1 MPLCRPIFNARE
13 GTAGNCVLSKIIREE
28 LIMPV
33 YQWVGKNRKNEVQ
46 KGEIE
51 AVSEEAVK
59 AQLIRQ
65 RITPTKIKP
74 KPKDLL
80 EGVSFLQPRVKMH
93 DIILFARQFSTM
105 IDAGLPIIQCLDI
118 LYSQQ
123 ANATFKKMLKS
134 IKESVE
140 GGATLAEALKKFPK
154 QFDDLFVNMIAA
166 GEAGGILDAI
176 LRRLAAYMEKTAKLK
191 AQVKGA
197 MTYPTVTLIIAIL
210 VLAVILV
217 FVIPV
222 FQEMF
227 ADFGGELPVP
237 TQLVVAASE
246 MVKSKI
252 IYLVIG
258 LVLFIIAFKKF
269 YSTQKGQDV
278 IDDLLLKIPVFG
290 ELLRKV
296 AVAKFTRTMGTMLA
310 SGVAILEALDIVAKT
325 AGNRTVEKA
334 IYNVRTG
341 IAEGR
346 TMADP
351 LQESGV
357 FPPMVCQMIG
367 VGESTG
373 ALDAMLEKIADFY
386 DEEVDQAVENLTALI
401 EPFMLVFL
409 GVTIGGL
416 VVAMYLPIFKM
427 AGAIS

>member
-1 MPLCRPIFNARE
+1 MEASNEAVVRSNLMRLKITP
-13 GTAGNCVLSKIIREE
+13 SKI
-28 LIMPV
+28 
-33 YQWVGKNRKNEVQ
+33 KK
-46 KGEIE
+46 
-51 AVSEEAVK
+51 
-59 AQLIRQ
+59 
-65 RITPTKIKP
+65 
-74 KPKDLL
+74 KPKDLF
-80 EGVSFLQPRVKMH
+80 ENVSWLQPVVKQR

-105 IDAGLPIIQCLDI
+105 IDAGLPIIQCLEI
-118 LYSQQ
+118 LHTQQ
-123 ANATFKKMLKS
+123 GNKTFKRM
-134 IKESVE
+134 IKEIKEQVE
-140 GGATLAEALKKFPK
+140 GGATLAEALKRFPK

-176 LRRLAAYMEKTAKLK
+176 LRRLAAYMEKAAKLK

-197 MTYPTVTLIIAIL
+197 MTYPIVTLIIAIV
-210 VLAVILV
+210 VLGVILV

-222 FQEMF
+222 FEEMF
-227 ADFGGELPVP
+227 ADFGGELPLP
-237 TQLVVAASE
+237 TQIVVIASD

-252 IYLVIG
+252 IYIIIGIVILG
-258 LVLFIIAFKKF
+258 FTLRKF
-269 YSTQKGQDV
+269 YATEKGQD
-278 IDDLLLKIPVFG
+278 IADDVVLKIPIFG
-290 ELLRKV
+290 TLLRKV
-296 AVAKFTRTMGTMLA
+296 AVAKFTRTMGTMLS

-334 IYNVRTG
+334 IYDVRSG

-351 LQESGV
+351 LAESGV
-357 FPPMVCQMIG
+357 FPAMVCQMIS

-386 DEEVDQAVENLTALI
+386 DEEVDQAVDNLTALI

-427 AGAIS
+427 AGAL

>member
-1 MPLCRPIFNARE
+1 
-13 GTAGNCVLSKIIREE
+13 
-28 LIMPV
+28 MPV
-33 YQWVGKNRKNEVQ
+33 FQWVGTNRKQETR
-46 KGEIE
+46 KGEMEASNE
-51 AVSEEAVK
+51 AVVRSNLMRLK
-59 AQLIRQ
+59 
-65 RITPTKIKP
+65 ITPSKIKK
-74 KPKDLL
+74 KPKDLF
-80 EGVSFLQPRVKMH
+80 ENVSWLQPKVKEK

-105 IDAGLPIIQCLDI
+105 IDAGLPIIQCLEI
-118 LYSQQ
+118 LFTQQ
-123 ANATFKKMLKS
+123 GNKTFKRM
-134 IKESVE
+134 IKEIKEQVE
-140 GGATLAEALKKFPK
+140 GGATLAEALKRFPK
-154 QFDDLFVNMIAA
+154 HFDSLFVNMIAA

-176 LRRLAAYMEKTAKLK
+176 LRRLAAYMEKAAKLK

-197 MTYPTVTLIIAIL
+197 MTYPIVTLIIAIV
-210 VLAVILV
+210 VLGIILV

-222 FQEMF
+222 FEEMF

-237 TQLVVAASE
+237 TQLVVAASDI
-246 MVKSKI
+246 VKSKI
-252 IYLVIG
+252 IYIIIG
-258 LVLFIIAFKKF
+258 IFILGFALRKF
-269 YSTQKGQDV
+269 YATEKGQDMA
-278 IDDLLLKIPVFG
+278 DDLVLKIPVFG

-325 AGNRTVEKA
+325 AGNRTVERA
-334 IYNVRTG
+334 IYDVRSG

-351 LQESGV
+351 LAESGV
-357 FPPMVCQMIG
+357 FPAMVCQMIS

-386 DEEVDQAVENLTALI
+386 DEEVDQAVDNLTSLI

-427 AGAIS
+427 AGAL

>member
-1 MPLCRPIFNARE
+1 LARIVSNE
-13 GTAGNCVLSKIIREE
+13 YGG
-28 LIMPV
+28 LIMAV
-33 YQWVGKNRKNEVQ
+33 YQWVGTNRKNETR
-46 KGEIE
+46 KGEME
-51 AVSEEAVK
+51 AGNEAAVRSN
-59 AQLIRQ
+59 LVRL
-65 RITPTKIKP
+65 RITPNKIKK
-74 KPKDLL
+74 KPKDLF
-80 EGVSFLQPRVKMH
+80 ENVSWLQPRVVQK

-105 IDAGLPIIQCLDI
+105 IDAGLPIIQCLEI
-118 LYSQQ
+118 LYTQQ
-123 ANATFKKMLKS
+123 GNKTFKRM
-134 IKESVE
+134 IKEIKEQVE
-140 GGATLAEALKKFPK
+140 GGATLAEALKRFPK
-154 QFDDLFVNMIAA
+154 HFDSLFVNMIAA

-176 LRRLAAYMEKTAKLK
+176 LRRLAAYMEKAAKLK

-197 MTYPTVTLIIAIL
+197 MTYPIVTLIIAVL
-210 VLAVILV
+210 VLGVILV

-222 FQEMF
+222 FEEMF

-237 TQLVVAASE
+237 TKIVVAASE

-252 IYLVIG
+252 IYLIVG
-258 LVLFIIAFKKF
+258 LFIFGFAARKF
-269 YSTQKGQDV
+269 YATEKGQD
-278 IDDLLLKIPVFG
+278 IFDDFVLKLPVFG
-290 ELLRKV
+290 QLLRKV

-334 IYNVRTG
+334 IYDVRSG

-357 FPPMVCQMIG
+357 FPAMVCQMIS

-409 GVTIGGL
+409 GTTIGGL

-427 AGAIS
+427 AGAIQ

>member
-1 MPLCRPIFNARE
+1 
-13 GTAGNCVLSKIIREE
+13 
-28 LIMPV
+28 
-33 YQWVGKNRKNEVQ
+33 VGKNRNNEVQ

-51 AVSEEAVK
+51 AVSDEAVK
-59 AQLIRQ
+59 ALLTRQ
-65 RITPTKIKP
+65 RITPTKVK
-74 KPKDLL
+74 KKSKDLF
-80 EGVSFLQPRVKMH
+80 ENVSFLQPKVKQR
-93 DIILFARQFSTM
+93 DVILFARQFSTM

-118 LYSQQ
+118 LCSQQ
-123 ANATFKKMLKS
+123 SNTTFKKMLKE

-154 QFDDLFVNMIAA
+154 QFDNLFVNMIAA
-166 GEAGGILDAI
+166 GETGGILDAI
-176 LRRLAAYMEKTAKLK
+176 LRRLAAYMEKAAKLK

-197 MTYPTVTLIIAIL
+197 MTYPIVTLIIAVM

-222 FQEMF
+222 FEEMF

-237 TQLVVAASE
+237 TQIVVAMSD

-252 IYLVIG
+252 VYIIIG
-258 LVLFIIAFKKF
+258 LVLFVIAFKKF
-269 YSTQKGQDV
+269 YGTEKGREV
-278 IDDLLLKIPVFG
+278 IDNLLLKIPVFG
-290 ELLRKV
+290 DLLRKV

-325 AGNRTVEKA
+325 AGNKTVEKA
-334 IYNVRTG
+334 IYSVRKG
-341 IAEGR
+341 ISEGR

-351 LQESGV
+351 LAQSGV
-357 FPPMVCQMIG
+357 FPSMVCQMIG

-416 VVAMYLPIFKM
+416 VIAMYLPIFKM

>member
-1 MPLCRPIFNARE
+1 MA
-13 GTAGNCVLSKIIREE
+13 
-28 LIMPV
+28 V
-33 YQWVGKNRKNEVQ
+33 YQWVGTNRKNETR
-46 KGEIE
+46 KGEME
-51 AVSEEAVK
+51 ASNESVVRSN
-59 AQLIRQ
+59 LMRL
-65 RITPTKIKP
+65 RITPTKIKK
-74 KPKDLL
+74 KPKDLF
-80 EGVSFLQPRVKMH
+80 ENVSWLQPKVKEK

-105 IDAGLPIIQCLDI
+105 IDAGLPIIQCLEI
-118 LYSQQ
+118 LHTQQ
-123 ANATFKKMLKS
+123 NNKTFKRM
-134 IKESVE
+134 IKEIKEQVE
-140 GGATLAEALKKFPK
+140 SGATLAEALKRFPK
-154 QFDDLFVNMIAA
+154 YFDDLFVNMIAA

-176 LRRLAAYMEKTAKLK
+176 LRRLAGYMEKARKLK

-197 MTYPTVTLIIAIL
+197 MTYPVVTLVIAVI
-210 VLAVILV
+210 VLGIILV

-227 ADFGGELPVP
+227 SDLGGELPVP
-237 TQLVVAASE
+237 TQIVVRISE
-246 MVKSKI
+246 IVKSKI
-252 IYLVIG
+252 LYIIIG
-258 LVLFIIAFKKF
+258 LGLLGFALKKF
-269 YSTQKGQDV
+269 YATEKGQDTV
-278 IDDLLLKIPVFG
+278 DDLLLKIPVFG

-325 AGNRTVEKA
+325 SGNRTIERA
-334 IYNVRTG
+334 IYDVRSG

-351 LQESGV
+351 LAESGV
-357 FPPMVCQMIG
+357 FPAMVCQMIS

-386 DEEVDQAVENLTALI
+386 DEEVDQAVDNLTSLI

-427 AGAIS
+427 AGAI

>member
-1 MPLCRPIFNARE
+1 
-13 GTAGNCVLSKIIREE
+13 
-28 LIMPV
+28 MPV
-33 YQWVGKNRKNEVQ
+33 YQWVGTNRKNETR
-46 KGEIE
+46 KGQMEASNE
-51 AVSEEAVK
+51 AVVRSN
-59 AQLIRQ
+59 LIRLK
-65 RITPTKIKP
+65 ITPSKIKK
-74 KPKDLL
+74 KPKDLF
-80 EGVSFLQPRVKMH
+80 ENVSWLQPVVKER

-105 IDAGLPIIQCLDI
+105 IDAGLPIIQCLEI
-118 LYSQQ
+118 LHTQQ
-123 ANATFKKMLKS
+123 GNKTFKRM
-134 IKESVE
+134 IKEIKEQVE
-140 GGATLAEALKKFPK
+140 GGATLAEALKRFPK

-176 LRRLAAYMEKTAKLK
+176 LRRLAAYMEKAAKLK

-197 MTYPTVTLIIAIL
+197 MTYPIVTLIIALI
-210 VLAVILV
+210 VLGIILV

-222 FQEMF
+222 FEEMF
-227 ADFGGELPVP
+227 ADFGGELPMP
-237 TQLVVAASE
+237 TQLVVAASDL
-246 MVKSKI
+246 VKSKI
-252 IYLVIG
+252 IYIIIGIVILG
-258 LVLFIIAFKKF
+258 FTFRKF
-269 YSTQKGQDV
+269 YATEKGQD
-278 IDDLLLKIPVFG
+278 IADDVMLKIPIFG
-290 ELLRKV
+290 TLLRKV

-334 IYNVRTG
+334 IYDVRSG

-351 LQESGV
+351 LAESGV
-357 FPPMVCQMIG
+357 FPAMVCQMIS

-386 DEEVDQAVENLTALI
+386 DEEVDQAVDNLTALI

-427 AGAIS
+427 AGAF

>member
-1 MPLCRPIFNARE
+1 
-13 GTAGNCVLSKIIREE
+13 
-28 LIMPV
+28 MPV
-33 YQWVGKNRKNEVQ
+33 YVWTGKNRSDVAQ

-65 RITPTKIKP
+65 RITPTKIKI
-74 KPKDLL
+74 KPKDLFAN
-80 EGVSFLQPRVKMH
+80 VAFLQPKVKEH
-93 DIILFARQFSTM
+93 DVIIFARQFSTM

-118 LYSQQ
+118 LHSQQ
-123 ANATFKKMLKS
+123 SNVTFQKMLKV

-176 LRRLAAYMEKTAKLK
+176 LRRLSAYMEKTARLK
-191 AQVKGA
+191 SQVKGA
-197 MTYPTVTLIIAIL
+197 MTYPIVTLIIAVA

-222 FQEMF
+222 FEEMF

-237 TQLVVAASE
+237 TQIVVAMSD

-252 IYLVIG
+252 VYIIVG
-258 LVLFIIAFKKF
+258 LILFVIAFKKF
-269 YSTQKGQDV
+269 HSTQRGRDV
-278 IDDLLLKIPVFG
+278 VDDMLLRIPVFG
-290 ELLRKV
+290 TLLRKV
-296 AVAKFTRTMGTMLA
+296 AVAKFTRTMGIMLA
-310 SGVAILEALDIVAKT
+310 SGVSILEALDIVAKT

-334 IYNVRTG
+334 IYNVRSG

-351 LQESGV
+351 LGESGV

-416 VVAMYLPIFKM
+416 VVATYLPIFKM
-427 AGAIS
+427 AGAV

>member
-1 MPLCRPIFNARE
+1 MA
-13 GTAGNCVLSKIIREE
+13 
-28 LIMPV
+28 V
-33 YQWVGKNRKNEVQ
+33 YQWVGTNRKNETR
-46 KGEIE
+46 KGEME
-51 AVSEEAVK
+51 AANERAVRSNLMRLK
-59 AQLIRQ
+59 
-65 RITPTKIKP
+65 ITPSKIK
-74 KPKDLL
+74 KKSKDLF
-80 EGVSFLQPRVKMH
+80 ENVSWLQPIVKEK

-105 IDAGLPIIQCLDI
+105 IDAGLPIIQCLEI
-118 LYSQQ
+118 LYTQQ
-123 ANATFKKMLKS
+123 GNKTFKRM
-134 IKESVE
+134 IKEIKEKVE
-140 GGATLAEALKKFPK
+140 GGATMAEALKRFPK
-154 QFDDLFVNMIAA
+154 HFDDLFVNMIAA

-176 LRRLAAYMEKTAKLK
+176 LRRLAAYMEKAAKLK

-197 MTYPTVTLIIAIL
+197 MTYPIVTLIIAVA
-210 VLAVILV
+210 VLGIILV

-222 FQEMF
+222 FEEMF
-227 ADFGGELPVP
+227 ADFGGELPMP
-237 TQLVVAASE
+237 TQIVVAASE
-246 MVKSKI
+246 IVKSKI
-252 IYLVIG
+252 VYIIIG
-258 LVLFIIAFKKF
+258 IIILGFTARKF
-269 YSTQKGQDV
+269 YATEKGQDV
-278 IDDLLLKIPVFG
+278 ADDLLLKIPVFG

-334 IYNVRTG
+334 IYDVRSG

-357 FPPMVCQMIG
+357 FPAMVCQMIS

-386 DEEVDQAVENLTALI
+386 DEEVDQAVDNLTALI

-409 GVTIGGL
+409 GVMIGGL

-427 AGAIS
+427 AGAM